1 MIMVRAMRPD
11 DRPQA
16 EALWKGLSPYRPGD
30 EAEVE
35 AMYERALRA
44 RDAGD
49 TNWKSIE
56 TMESDSL
63 ARSCS
68 TNWVPVVPPGSGE
81 GRIVGTVQVVSPAAL
96 SEMPTDSPLSRDL
109 RLREDVAE
117 LRCMR
122 VAEDMRGQGI
132 GTQLADLVIDWCRL
146 HGIRTLVLNTTTPQK
161 PAIGLYNKLG
171 FCEIDR
177 TFLDRYE
184 LVWFRLDL

>member
-1 MIMVRAMRPD
+1 MIVVRAMRPG

-16 EALWKGLSPYRPGD
+16 EAMWKALSPYRPGD
-30 EAEVE
+30 GAEVE

-49 TNWKSIE
+49 ARWKSIE
-56 TMESDSL
+56 ATESDALGGSL
-63 ARSCS
+63 S
-68 TNWVPVVPPGSGE
+68 TDWVAVAPQGRGE
-81 GRIVGTVQVVSPAAL
+81 GRIVGTVQVVSPTAL
-96 SEMPTDSPLSRDL
+96 SEMPTDSLLCQDL
-109 RLREDVAE
+109 RLRGDVAQ
-117 LRCMR
+117 LRLMR
-122 VAEDMRGQGI
+122 VAEDMWGQGV
-132 GTQLADLVIDWCRL
+132 GTQLAETVIDWCRL

-171 FCEIDR
+171 FCEMDR

>member
-1 MIMVRAMRPD
+1 MIVVRAMRPD

-35 AMYERALRA
+35 AMHERALCA

-56 TMESDSL
+56 AMESDAL
-63 ARSCS
+63 AHNRSAS
-68 TNWVPVVPPGSGE
+68 WVAAMPPGSGA
-81 GRIVGTVQVVSPAAL
+81 GRIVGTVQVVSPKAL

-109 RLREDVAE
+109 RLRDDVAE

-122 VAEDMRGQGI
+122 VAEDMWGQGI
-132 GTQLADLVIDWCRL
+132 GTHLAERVIDWCRL

-171 FCEIDR
+171 FYEMDR

-184 LVWFRLDL
+184 LLWFRLDL